1 MNQNER
7 IQSLIDWAKRRSEN
21 NLEAIENLEFLR
33 STGLGTPS
41 SIDDINLAIKI
52 LNRLNLMNPNY
63 TTPGPW
69 SSDSEFISSPDGFV
83 AQLVERDTP
92 RETEANARL
101 IASAPDLL
109 EIIRALL
116 PHASNEWE
124 RLDDLVHRGSRE
136 SENAAR
142 ELDNLIDRAN
152 EILAQ
157 TGGAK

>member
-1 MNQNER
+1 
-7 IQSLIDWAKRRSEN
+7 
-21 NLEAIENLEFLR
+21 
-33 STGLGTPS
+33 
-41 SIDDINLAIKI
+41 
-52 LNRLNLMNPNY
+52 MNPNY
-63 TTPGPW
+63 TTDGPW
-69 SSDSEFISSPDGFV
+69 ASDSEFISSPDGFI

-92 RETEANARL
+92 RETEANGRL
-101 IASAPDLL
+101 VSSAPELL

-152 EILAQ
+152 EILAKI
-157 TGGAK
+157 GGTK